1 MKIQKINIIL
11 LITILSLL
19 SLNNLKSE
27 IPTIPIE
34 YYFKTNKSGFPQMK
48 TFNNKLFLLYRLPEK
63 FWAGE
68 NNYSL
73 DYYDNGKWNNLLD
86 REDSLS
92 IYDFDIDKS
101 GNVWVVSGRGLFKYD
116 WNKWEKF
123 IIEDSLQNVRDFTNI
138 CIDSNDNIW
147 CTTFCGVVADRSKS
161 HVAYNS
167 TYSEIYLFNEN
178 KKENKF
184 ELKKFREG
192 GLTISRF
199 GGINGIVCLPD
210 GRVLIHDPYFEQ
222 NQKDSIAD
230 DLLIFDGSKETATTI
245 QGPYYDLQS
254 MPKFIEKIYP
264 DNKGNIWFCSGGSG
278 GSGEYDHGLIKLNSE
293 GTWHTLGEENGFS
306 FFSKFPD
313 LDESYYLPT
322 YAIHQDNNGNYWV
335 GGDRFFGY
343 LDNDLKLRIPNNS
356 FYEKCTFI
364 TFDWMDTKQEDST
377 IKKHFYNLTHY
388 DEVGIQEYW
397 NGRIERI
404 TGSKNG
410 DLWFGT
416 SLGLLYYSPSTTNVD
431 SQDIKDEQFAVYP
444 NPILNN
450 EKFINLV
457 LYGNNEDFATAKLYS
472 ITGQI
477 ISESQVS
484 FWGDLGKFPLPQN
497 LTTGSY
503 FIEIQSNN
511 ITYTEKIII
520 N

>member
-1 MKIQKINIIL
+1 MRVQKLNIIL

-19 SLNNLKSE
+19 SLNNLISG

-34 YYFKTNKSGFPQMK
+34 YYFKTNISGFPQMK
-48 TFNNKLFLLYRLPEK
+48 TYENKLFLLYNLPEN

-73 DYYDNGKWNNLLD
+73 DYYDNGEWNNLLG
-86 REDSLS
+86 RQDSIS

-101 GNVWVVSGRGLFKYD
+101 GNVWVVSGRGLFKYN

-123 IIEDSLQNVRDFTNI
+123 IIEDSLQNIRDFTNI

-147 CTTFCGVVADRSKS
+147 CTTFCGVVSERSKS
-161 HVAYNS
+161 HVAYSS

-192 GLTISRF
+192 GLPKFRF
-199 GGINGIVCLPD
+199 GGNNGIVCLPD
-210 GRVLIHDPYFEQ
+210 GRVLIHEPYFKP
-222 NQKDSIAD
+222 NQKDSIED
-230 DLLIFDGSKETATTI
+230 DLLIFDGSKETTTTI

-278 GSGEYDHGLIKLNSE
+278 SNEYDPGLVKLNTE
-293 GTWHTLGEENGFS
+293 GAWHTLGEGNGLS
-306 FFSKFPD
+306 FYIKFPD

-343 LDNDLKLRIPNNS
+343 LDHDLKLRIPNNS
-356 FYEKCTFI
+356 FYEKCKLTVI
-364 TFDWMDTKQEDST
+364 DWLDTKFENDSV
-377 IKKHFYNLTHY
+377 IKKYFYNITHY
-388 DEVGIQEYW
+388 DEIGIQQSW

-404 TGSKNG
+404 AGNKNG

-416 SLGLLYYSPSTTNVD
+416 SLGLLHYSPSTSNVE
-431 SQDIKDEQFAVYP
+431 SQNFKDEQFAVYP
-444 NPILNN
+444 NPIQNS
-450 EKFINLV
+450 EQYINLV
-457 LYGNNEDFATAKLYS
+457 LYGNNKDLVNAKLYS
-472 ITGQI
+472 VTGQLV
-477 ISESQVS
+477 SESQIS

-497 LTTGSY
+497 LNTGSY

-511 ITYTEKIII
+511 KTYTEKIII